1 MFKFDFYATCFGR
14 RKKQPSKQWMYTS
27 TGHPEEL
34 ILNFLVFFF
43 IRVWYRYMQ
52 TSGRICPKLRQCTL
66 KCFYD
71 LPIIYEDWTI
81 FFCRKIAMR
90 HTKYRTQNE
99 EKIDDID
106 GEDDMLMTQFA
117 FFWSGIV
124 LFKKKPRNK
133 FIAENKSHNWKRA
146 GAISIFPNG
155 FHIINS
161 NFFLSS
167 ATWYV
172 LMCRESIN

>member
-117 FFWSGIV
+117 FFFEAASYSS
-124 LFKKKPRNK
+124 KKTQ
-133 FIAENKSHNWKRA
+133 E
-146 GAISIFPNG
+146 
-155 FHIINS
+155 INS
-161 NFFLSS
+161 LPRISPIIENGLVQFRYFPMVFISSIPIFFYHQQLD
-167 ATWYV
+167 
-172 LMCRESIN
+172 MF